1 MKHPYDNVF
10 KKRLTMLKEAYRF
23 RDKLNVALFLLLAP
37 LGIDPKRKII
47 FKNKDGF
54 FVAKSNSDTWVSL
67 EDYGFESD
75 PFMGIK
81 RGVFVNVGANIGK
94 FVIRIGNRIKG
105 RGRVICF
112 EPEEENFK
120 ILKENIKINKLDNI
134 LAIKKGCYSSNQKID
149 FYIHKAS
156 TRHSI
161 IDKTNKK
168 TTIEVVKLD
177 DALKN
182 EKDIRLIVIDAEGSD
197 YRILKGAKQ
206 IIKKWHP
213 IIIFEVSEYGIEEE
227 IIREI
232 ESFFKNEK
240 YNLIK
245 ITSSNYLALPPEKKL
260 TKKQKNHLEDVRLMY
275 EKTKRWKY

>member
-1 MKHPYDNVF
+1 MKHPYDNF
-10 KKRLTMLKEAYRF
+10 FRKRLTMFKEAYRF
-23 RDKLNVALFLLLAP
+23 RDKLIVALFLLLAP

-54 FVAKSNSDTWVSL
+54 FVARSNSDTWVSL
-67 EDYGFESD
+67 EDYGLESA
-75 PFMGIK
+75 PFMEIK
-81 RGVFVNVGANIGK
+81 GGVFVNVGANIGK
-94 FVIRIGNRIKG
+94 FVIRIGNRIK
-105 RGRVICF
+105 REGRVICF

-134 LAIKKGCYSSNQKID
+134 LAIKKGCYSSNKKID

-161 IDKTNKK
+161 IDKTNRK

-213 IIIFEVSEYGIEEE
+213 IIIFEVSEEGLEEE

-232 ESFFKNEK
+232 ESFFKKER

-245 ITSSNYLALPPEKKL
+245 ITSNYLAMPPEKKL
-260 TKKQKNHLEDVRLMY
+260 TKRQKKHLEDVRLMY
-275 EKTKRWKY
+275 EKSKRWKY